1 MMAVKKKKYYV
12 VWVGVEPGIYDSW
25 TECQLQ
31 IKNYPG
37 ARYKSYDTIHE
48 ATAAYRGDPAEQLS
62 LMRAIV
68 RGTHEHN
75 GKARAAAETPSP
87 LSLASG
93 RPATGIAV
101 DGACAGNPGK
111 MEYRA
116 VDIASGC
123 EIFRRGA
130 DGSLTGTNNIAEY
143 LALIHIGA
151 LLARGGDTSTTIYTD
166 SRTALSWLRR
176 RHSKTLLER
185 TSATAPVLDLL
196 ARADAWI
203 AVHNIP
209 NPIVKWDTDRWG
221 EIPADFGRKG

>member
-1 MMAVKKKKYYV
+1 MAVKKKKYYV
-12 VWVGVEPGIYDSW
+12 VWVGVDPGIYDSW

-31 IKNYPG
+31 IKNYPN
-37 ARYKSYDTIHE
+37 ARYKSYDTIQE
-48 ATAAYRGDPAEQLS
+48 ATAAYRGDPSAQLD

-68 RGTHEHN
+68 SGTA
-75 GKARAAAETPSP
+75 KAKTAAPHAPD
-87 LSLASG
+87 
-93 RPATGIAV
+93 RPQSGIAV
-101 DGACAGNPGK
+101 DGACSGNPGK

-116 VDIASGC
+116 VDIATGQ

-143 LALIHIGA
+143 LALVHIGA
-151 LLARGGDTSTTIYTD
+151 LLARGGDSSTTIYSD

-185 TSATAPVLDLL
+185 NNATAAVLDLL
-196 ARADAWI
+196 ERADAWI
-203 AVHNIP
+203 ATHNIP
-209 NPIVKWDTDRWG
+209 NPIVKWDTERWG